1 MVAHHDA
8 GGSAGADDGRG
19 GRAGRGAEP
28 APAEPAQLIDGV
40 YALSNE
46 TLGGLIPPTTW
57 PRDSTKRASLHPCT
71 VPVRWTGTAF
81 ELPLGEKFVCSA
93 DGPGFRIVD

>member
-1 MVAHHDA
+1 MALQLRVALDA
-8 GGSAGADDGRG
+8 QQLELLEGA
-19 GRAGRGAEP
+19 
-28 APAEPAQLIDGV
+28 AQLIDGV

-93 DGPGFRIVD
+93 DGPGFLIVD